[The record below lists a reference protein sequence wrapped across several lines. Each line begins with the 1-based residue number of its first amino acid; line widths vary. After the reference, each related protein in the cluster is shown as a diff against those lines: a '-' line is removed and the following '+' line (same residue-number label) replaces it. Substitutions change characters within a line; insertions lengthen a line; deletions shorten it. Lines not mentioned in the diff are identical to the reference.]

1 MAVRSQIDHLLIYD
15 PDSSRSTVHVFIAH
29 PSPVEESTLGRLMF
43 VAELDSQQPENRDII
58 FAVQHELESAFY
70 SSEEIHPEVAFES
83 ALSRANQKIAE
94 LVSSYGTNWHEHFNI
109 VAAVSH
115 GDQIFFSEHGHMH
128 IFLFQKQRVTDLSS
142 PAGHGESSTILKVFT
157 NVANGKLHAG
167 EMMLIT
173 TSSLLDYFSQEK
185 LRRMLTESQL
195 HEAVVHIENTLQENI
210 NNAAFGSIIIQPV
223 EQTIPIPSVQQAI
236 VNPRLHYSATQA
248 SMEEMIDREQ
258 RTKELLSP
266 SIFSNV
272 AKRLSGFTRG
282 IENITQRFVRR
293 RTKRK
298 LPITETT
305 RDYAETFRDKEHGT
319 LQKILRALIKGL
331 ASVLKLAVAAIGSL
345 ARLITSPEKRH
356 ALATTPERLTS
367 LPSRTIAF
375 LKKLPVR
382 GRVIAGLALV
392 VVFIF
397 AQSIVSRG
405 MNDTRVEDTS
415 SYDTRV
421 SVIDGF
427 LLDAELAFSY
437 DNVVSATE
445 AIQKAQEFLTKLPT
459 RSDEQKATAD
469 RLNNK
474 LVTLR
479 EQANHVTRID
489 RPAVLTD
496 LNTLSSNGPI
506 GGVELIGST
515 LYAFSPKDNST
526 YQVDTSSGEAS
537 LFATAVVENA
547 FQYVIESTPNT
558 LLFLNTANALNE
570 YTVSAKALRDLP
582 LTIPGTEIN
591 IVDIGYYEGR
601 LYLLDIA
608 NNQVWRAVRGAS
620 QYSAAQKWIQDGTD
634 VRLAHSLAVDGDI
647 YVLQENG
654 SVSKFTRG
662 TRQDFSIESVE
673 PALGGGTKIWTD
685 PDSSSLYILDAE
697 GKRLL
702 LFSKEGALRNQYVSE
717 AFATATDIAI
727 NETAKKAYI
736 LAGTT
741 IYTVDL

>member
-1 MAVRSQIDHLLIYD
+1 M
-15 PDSSRSTVHVFIAH
+15 PD
-29 PSPVEESTLGRLMF
+29 VEK
-43 VAELDSQQPENRDII
+43 P
-58 FAVQHELESAFY
+58 
-70 SSEEIHPEVAFES
+70 
-83 ALSRANQKIAE
+83 
-94 LVSSYGTNWHEHFNI
+94 
-109 VAAVSH
+109 
-115 GDQIFFSEHGHMH
+115 
-128 IFLFQKQRVTDLSS
+128 
-142 PAGHGESSTILKVFT
+142 
-157 NVANGKLHAG
+157 
-167 EMMLIT
+167 
-173 TSSLLDYFSQEK
+173 
-185 LRRMLTESQL
+185 
-195 HEAVVHIENTLQENI
+195 
-210 NNAAFGSIIIQPV
+210 
-223 EQTIPIPSVQQAI
+223 
-236 VNPRLHYSATQA
+236 
-248 SMEEMIDREQ
+248 
-258 RTKELLSP
+258 
-266 SIFSNV
+266 
-272 AKRLSGFTRG
+272 
-282 IENITQRFVRR
+282 
-293 RTKRK
+293 
-298 LPITETT
+298 
-305 RDYAETFRDKEHGT
+305 
-319 LQKILRALIKGL
+319 
-331 ASVLKLAVAAIGSL
+331 
-345 ARLITSPEKRH
+345 
-356 ALATTPERLTS
+356 
-367 LPSRTIAF
+367 
-375 LKKLPVR
+375 
-382 GRVIAGLALV
+382 
-392 VVFIF
+392 
-397 AQSIVSRG
+397 
-405 MNDTRVEDTS
+405 
-415 SYDTRV
+415 
-421 SVIDGF
+421 
-427 LLDAELAFSY
+427 
-437 DNVVSATE
+437 TE
-445 AIQKAQEFLTKLPT
+445 APK
-459 RSDEQKATAD
+459 
-469 RLNNK
+469 
-474 LVTLR
+474 TLR